1 MRINKTFLKS
11 SLDCATKI
19 LKFCIEKNLRCRDA
33 PIATTRLLKS
43 IGLSEYQE
51 RSYWKHAEDL
61 SKEHRIILYKYGSIE
76 FNLSF
81 ELKDVKIY
89 HFDSIP
95 VDYIDCKIL
104 GGDCSITN
112 RGHALYIYVVGKIE
126 NSLIKSNG
134 INLIRLLSIT
144 NNELAF
150 RLIESIYSLINN
162 NNQKGFENLANNLL
176 SILKVPA
183 VALILPKLPKDFN
196 ELLKFSPQL
205 RRIAKQ

>member
-1 MRINKTFLKS
+1 M
-11 SLDCATKI
+11 
-19 LKFCIEKNLRCRDA
+19 
-33 PIATTRLLKS
+33 ATTRLLKS

-61 SKEHRIILYKYGSIE
+61 SKEHHTTLYKYGSIE

-81 ELKDVKIY
+81 ELKDAKIY

-104 GGDCSITN
+104 GGNCSITN
-112 RGHALYIYVVGKIE
+112 RGHAFYIYVVGKIE

-150 RLIESIYSLINN
+150 KLIKSIYSLIN

-176 SILKVPA
+176 NILKVPA